1 MQSLSFGL
9 LREVFFWF
17 PYFGVKSLKLTN
29 SQTVFLKMVKSGT
42 APRALSN
49 KTGRTLNKMG
59 LIKPNAMYGWILTVA
74 GIDKLKEIE

>member
-1 MQSLSFGL
+1 M
-9 LREVFFWF
+9 
-17 PYFGVKSLKLTN
+17 KLTN

-49 KTGRTLNKMG
+49 KTGRALNKMG
-59 LIKPNAMYGWILTVA
+59 LIKPNIMYGWILTVA